1 MSLKGLFK
9 PKNPKKYVGDS
20 NNIIYRSSWELKF
33 MMYLDAHPDVYSWA
47 SEEISIPYVSPKDRK
62 VHRYY
67 PDFIVKRKNATS
79 GKIETLMIEVKPK
92 VQTMAPKVKKN
103 NRTYIKEVMTYGVN
117 TAKWKA
123 AKDYCEDKK
132 WQFLIL
138 TEQELGIPSGK

>member
-9 PKNPKKYVGDS
+9 PKNPKKYVGNS

-33 MMYLDAHPDVYSWA
+33 MMYLDAHPDVHSWA

-67 PDFIVKRKNATS
+67 PDFIVKRKNATT
-79 GKIETLMIEVKPK
+79 GKVETLMIEVKPK
-92 VQTMAPKVKKN
+92 IQTQVPKSKKSSKG
-103 NRTYIKEVMTYGVN
+103 YIKEVMTYGIN

-123 AKDYCEDKK
+123 AKDFCEDKK
-132 WQFLIL
+132 WQFVIL
-138 TEQELGIPSGK
+138 TEHELGIPSGK